1 MQADAAAIDIDA
13 IPLDLPAKRR
23 RPIGMAYLATVWPLP
38 GGRVVL
44 VPHYGPD
51 GRPTLAHGLRGQK
64 PWKGTSSGAAV
75 GDVGERGA
83 SGATVA

>member
-1 MQADAAAIDIDA
+1 MQGNATAIDIDA

-23 RPIGMAYLATVWPLP
+23 RPIGIAYLATVWPLP

-51 GRPTLAHGLRGQK
+51 GRPTLAHGLRGET
-64 PWKGTSSGAAV
+64 GTSSGAAV
-75 GDVGERGA
+75 CDTGERGA
-83 SGATVA
+83 SGAERGAGP